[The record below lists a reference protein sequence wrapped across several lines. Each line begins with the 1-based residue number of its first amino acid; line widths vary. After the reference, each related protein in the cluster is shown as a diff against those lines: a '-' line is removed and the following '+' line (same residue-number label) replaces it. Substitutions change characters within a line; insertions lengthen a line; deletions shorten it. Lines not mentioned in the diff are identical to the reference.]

1 MSLFKYGNLEVEIDF
16 TDVDFLE
23 NLDEAKKLMVD
34 EAAQVPKTGKTAD
47 IFARSVSVIL
57 TFSTG

>member
-23 NLDEAKKLMVD
+23 NLDE
-34 EAAQVPKTGKTAD
+34 
-47 IFARSVSVIL
+47 VIL
-57 TFSTG
+57 LVRM

>member
-34 EAAQVPKTGKTAD
+34 EAKTSTENRKDSGYYSRA
-47 IFARSVSVIL
+47 VSVL
-57 TFSTG
+57 F

>member
-34 EAAQVPKTGKTAD
+34 EAAHRRGSTRGD
-47 IFARSVSVIL
+47 VS
-57 TFSTG
+57 G